1 MQLDSEI
8 TANRNVRALSDPPV
22 RQSPA
27 WIFPAAGFGPHKT
40 HLEQEPNPFEH
51 SFSSRPEDASSANLQ
66 FAQAINNAVDA
77 GGVDPNGHSV
87 VGTGYHNGYP
97 SNAYFNNGGG
107 AAVGGNNQYEIG
119 PPRRAR
125 SQSPKSAGWQHS
137 TLNPSQQHQR
147 NNHFN
152 HAYQDTSSS
161 SYLGANLFGS
171 NSKGGGG
178 AFGNISTP
186 SSELPSFG
194 WAFDNNNNN
203 HRSGGPSAGSSINVP
218 PTAPPSHGIFDP
230 TSIRTGL
237 TPGVSDG
244 NKHHQPPH
252 SPATQALFAMMTN
265 ATPGGDIAAHF
276 GGGSSST
283 NSNKPSQASSS
294 STTHSGL
301 SAPPPIAGGLL
312 QQPPNLGDASRTPS
326 NNSSSSN
333 SIPQVSNSHQGQ
345 NNNAQGMYSQAVPR
359 PMQPQGPY
367 NNNNTHQQQQHH
379 LHSSY
384 QGGNPSYLQQNVPR
398 PFPSRAFDSTQ
409 SSEASSSQSVPQIN
423 THQQQQSQNRG
434 GGAGDHNPLYLLS
447 QHAQDGQAGQ
457 PLPPHLQHQPQSIPP
472 NAVQRLQ
479 HPHHSRNSSDSQQGG
494 APGAASSHNED
505 AMLAAAAL
513 SGLSTPRPAYVGG
526 PSPLVTVNPGSINP
540 SQPVPN
546 LVQPPLGRVK
556 PIPPPASLFHEQ
568 KPPALT
574 KENMKANNARAG
586 SSSAVPNNNKKGS
599 AAGNNK
605 RKKGATAT
613 PEPSTAAADEAS
625 KSKVRRTSRRTAATT
640 STSQQQPPSSS
651 QQQQQQQ
658 QSFAELPDS
667 GGEDEIES
675 RYLPGGNDAAG
686 MGLDGDMGGD
696 SDDDDM
702 MSNNGSFNG
711 SRDGMGGSQ
720 AGDGSGVSPPRK
732 GGRGPKQHFATEEE
746 KRKNFLERNRQ
757 GESFTYLPKGPS
769 VTCNAY

>member
-1 MQLDSEI
+1 MQLDLGI

-66 FAQAINNAVDA
+66 YAQAMNNAVNA

-97 SNAYFNNGGG
+97 SNAYFNNGG

-137 TLNPSQQHQR
+137 TLNPSQQQR
-147 NNHFN
+147 NNHFS

-161 SYLGANLFGS
+161 SYLGANLLGS
-171 NSKGGGG
+171 SSKGAGGV
-178 AFGNISTP
+178 FGNLSTP

-194 WAFDNNNNN
+194 WTFDNNNNS
-203 HRSGGPSAGSSINVP
+203 HSSGGPSAGSINVP

-276 GGGSSST
+276 GGSSSG
-283 NSNKPSQASSS
+283 NSNRPSQAPSSS
-294 STTHSGL
+294 AHSGL

-312 QQPPNLGDASRTPS
+312 QQPPNLGDASRTSS

-333 SIPQVSNSHQGQ
+333 SIPQVSTTHQGQ
-345 NNNAQGMYSQAVPR
+345 NSNPQGMYSQAVPR

-367 NNNNTHQQQQHH
+367 NNNNAQQQQQH

-384 QGGNPSYLQQNVPR
+384 QGGNPSYLQQNIPR

-423 THQQQQSQNRG
+423 THQPQQTQNRG
-434 GGAGDHNPLYLLS
+434 GARDHNPLYLLS
-447 QHAQDGQAGQ
+447 QHAQDGQSGQ

-479 HPHHSRNSSDSQQGG
+479 HPHHSRNPSDSQQG
-494 APGAASSHNED
+494 APGAASGHNED

-546 LVQPPLGRVK
+546 LVQPPLGRAK

-568 KPPALT
+568 KPSALT

-586 SSSAVPNNNKKGS
+586 SASAASGNKKGAA

-613 PEPSTAAADEAS
+613 PEPSNAVADEGN
-625 KSKVRRTSRRTAATT
+625 KSTKVRRTSRRTAA
-640 STSQQQPPSSS
+640 S

-658 QSFAELPDS
+658 GSLAEPES
-667 GGEDEIES
+667 GGEDDGDIES

-686 MGLDGDMGGD
+686 MGLDGGMGGD

-702 MSNNGSFNG
+702 MSNNGSLNG

-720 AGDGSGVSPPRK
+720 AGDHGSGVSPPRK

-757 GESFTYLPKGPS
+757 GEFPVICPML
-769 VTCNAY
+769 